1 VTGLGGLSTRGIGL
15 TSGLTTTRAQPSQPS
30 NPAAAVTPGDP
41 AKITF
46 NVLNS
51 STRTIS
57 VLADLNTGRP
67 TLTGGGAKWNTIERP
82 QRASLT
88 VFAGYDPLQISIPV
102 LFDNFIAGDTIQDD
116 VDMLW
121 LMWGRGPGAANAS
134 KHKAAPVLG
143 VTGDLMPPIT
153 QASSTNPGPPNW
165 VITQIDEDGASAVL
179 NKAQHL
185 VRLAVVVSL
194 QEYVSSSAL
203 DSLAGT
209 KKPSGTKTNV
219 YPKGSTM
226 RKVATLQQTTV
237 KILRDLNN
245 YGHNH
250 ALDKYLRD
258 PSKKFAKHVSV
269 KVPRVEP

>member
-1 VTGLGGLSTRGIGL
+1 MTGFGGLSTDGLGLGAAALAGIAAG
-15 TSGLTTTRAQPSQPS
+15 TRA
-30 NPAAAVTPGDP
+30 AAAPGDP

-46 NVLNS
+46 TVLNS

-67 TLTGGGAKWNTIERP
+67 TLTGGGAKWNTIDRP
-82 QRASLT
+82 QRTGLT
-88 VFAGYDPLQISIPV
+88 TFAGYDPMQISIPV
-102 LFDNFIAGDTIQDD
+102 LFDNFVVGTTIQDD

-134 KHKAAPVLG
+134 SHKAAPVIG

-165 VITQIDEDGASAVL
+165 VITAIDEDGASAVH
-179 NKAQHL
+179 NSAQHL

-194 QEYVSSSAL
+194 QEYIASSAL

-209 KKPSGTKTNV
+209 KTPAGTKTNV

-237 KILRDLNN
+237 AILRKLNN

-250 ALDKYLRD
+250 TLDGYLRD

-269 KVPRVEP
+269 KVPRVNP

>member
-1 VTGLGGLSTRGIGL
+1 VTGFGGLPTGGLGIGSAALGGLSGQAG
-15 TSGLTTTRAQPSQPS
+15 TSPVR
-30 NPAAAVTPGDP
+30 PGDP

-46 NVLNS
+46 TVLNS

-67 TLTGGGAKWNTIERP
+67 TLTTGGARWNVISRP
-82 QRASLT
+82 QRTGLM
-88 VFAGYDPLQISIPV
+88 VFDGYDPLGISIPV
-102 LFDNFIAGDTIQDD
+102 LFDNFVTGDTVQDD
-116 VDMLW
+116 VDLLW

-134 KHKAAPVLG
+134 SNKASPVIG

-165 VITQIDEDGASAVL
+165 VITQIDEDGSSAVF
-179 NKAQHL
+179 NSAQHL
-185 VRLAVVVSL
+185 VRLAVVVTL
-194 QEYVSSSAL
+194 QEYIASSAL

-209 KKPSGTKTNV
+209 PKTGGTKTNV
-219 YPKGSTM
+219 YPKNTTM

-237 KILRDLNN
+237 VHLRELNN

-250 ALDKYLRD
+250 TLDKYLRD
-258 PSKKFAKHVSV
+258 PSKKFAKHLSV
-269 KVPRVEP
+269 KVPRVDA